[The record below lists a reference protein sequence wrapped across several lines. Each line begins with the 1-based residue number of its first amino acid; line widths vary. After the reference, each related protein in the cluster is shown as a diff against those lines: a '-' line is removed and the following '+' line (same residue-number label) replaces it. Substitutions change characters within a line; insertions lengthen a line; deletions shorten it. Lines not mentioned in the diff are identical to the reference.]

1 MGQSARDK
9 FYQRTEAAP
18 VAARGFLESVAKPK
32 EAGEPE
38 ISDIRLFKEDWFN
51 SARPFMRTVG
61 VAKIT

>member
-32 EAGEPE
+32 EAGEPQ
-38 ISDIRLFKEDWFN
+38 ISDIRLFKED
-51 SARPFMRTVG
+51 
-61 VAKIT
+61 